1 MAGDQGVRWRA
12 GCMHVGEERGET
24 EESGESAERRA
35 GRRAGAMLY
44 GGSGVL
50 ELCTLDCV
58 CVCAAA
64 AVRVSRARAASV
76 RTADISSPDAR
87 IYLGAK
93 ACTVRTRVF
102 LHL

>member
-1 MAGDQGVRWRA
+1 MREFED
-12 GCMHVGEERGET
+12 ERGPEEET
-24 EESGESAERRA
+24 EDDAESGESAERRA

>member
-64 AVRVSRARAASV
+64 AACIASARRVS
-76 RTADISSPDAR
+76 ADC
-87 IYLGAK
+87 G
-93 ACTVRTRVF
+93 
-102 LHL
+102 HLES